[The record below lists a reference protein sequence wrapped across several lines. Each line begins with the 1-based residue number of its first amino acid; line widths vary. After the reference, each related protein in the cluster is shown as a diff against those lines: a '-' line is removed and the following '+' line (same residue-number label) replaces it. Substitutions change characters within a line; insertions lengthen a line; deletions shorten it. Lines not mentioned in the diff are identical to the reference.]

1 MLSLDVTLDESR
13 PGVLKQMRDDTQ
25 LYLDRNQPKLERL
38 SKVLTTERTAIWKT
52 RDWIS
57 EKAWELQQRWA

>member
-13 PGVLKQMRDDTQ
+13 PGVLQQMRDGTQ
-25 LYLDRNQPKLERL
+25 LYLHRNQPKLERL
-38 SKVLTTERTAIWKT
+38 CKVLMTERTAIWKT
-52 RDWIS
+52 RDWIG